1 LSSWDG
7 NIAGITKGTFEVK
20 TDSNSGLKF
29 VTKTKDELTKII
41 EVTTKRKHP
50 VLCLKTQGQDI
61 AQFYPL
67 KNISVKK
74 VPFVIPAIFPSHDD
88 KNKVGYQIELYFAI
102 LQVSLDL
109 GT

>member
-1 LSSWDG
+1 MSSWDG

-20 TDSNSGLKF
+20 TDSNSGIKF

-61 AQFYPL
+61 AVLSFEKY
-67 KNISVKK
+67 ISKLH
-74 VPFVIPAIFPSHDD
+74 PSCDKLWQRPHDD
-88 KNKVGYQIELYFAI
+88 FDESDATWCCN
-102 LQVSLDL
+102 VSL
-109 GT
+109 GEKNTW